1 MIRLLVFVTS
11 ILGTP
16 ISAFADIL
24 EDASKFTVR
33 IRTSIEY
40 SFAKDDAGTSHGAG
54 FLVDIDN
61 RYLVTNAH
69 VAGRGNATIEIAFK
83 GYEYEAAEAIYVDPL
98 LDLAVL
104 KIENENLPEEAIAA
118 EMDCS
123 DRYLNGMA
131 VAAYGHPH
139 GLSFSASRGIISQ
152 LRTYEGDDWVQTD
165 AAINPGNSGGAL
177 IDLET
182 GQVVGVNA
190 NSFEDTEGLNFAVP
204 MPPVCSIIQLLQEG
218 VTPSPPVLPLI
229 FATNDELDTHLT
241 IAGNIYGPIPAGII
255 AGDLLETVNG
265 ELVFSPNE
273 VRELLRGYT
282 GTVELGLLRESER
295 VETTIEVYPREAV
308 LERDFILMDGTLI
321 STDVYPDRQ
330 MSEGL
335 FQVHSIAAGSRS
347 EQSDLGTYQLIIS
360 VNGTKPRSIE
370 HLYELLNSGEKL
382 SLIMREWSDTD
393 NFLYDYLHINYKARD
408 VILYDK

>member
-1 MIRLLVFVTS
+1 MTRFLVFVTCM
-11 ILGTP
+11 ICTP

-24 EDASKFTVR
+24 ESASKFTVR

-40 SFAKDDAGTSHGAG
+40 SFAEDDAGTSHGAG

-69 VAGRGNATIEIAFK
+69 VAGRGNANIEIAFK
-83 GYEYEAAEAIYVDPL
+83 GYEYEPAEAIYVDPL

-104 KIENENLPEEAIAA
+104 QIKNEVLPDEAIAA
-118 EMDCS
+118 VMDCS
-123 DRYLNGMA
+123 DRYLNGIA

-152 LRTYEGDDWVQTD
+152 VRTYEGDDWVQTD

-182 GQVVGVNA
+182 GEVVGINA
-190 NSFEDTEGLNFAVP
+190 NAFKDTEGLNFAVP
-204 MPPVCSIIQLLQEG
+204 MPPACSIVQLLQEG
-218 VTPSPPVLPLI
+218 VMPSPPALPLI

-241 IAGNIYGPIPAGII
+241 IAGNMYGPIPAGIV

-265 ELVFSPNE
+265 ETVFSPNE

-282 GTVELGLLRESER
+282 GTVELGLVHNDASYT
-295 VETTIEVYPREAV
+295 TTIEVNPQKPI

-321 STDVYPDRQ
+321 TSDHFFDRQ
-330 MSEGL
+330 KS
-335 FQVHSIAAGSRS
+335 AGMFKY
-347 EQSDLGTYQLIIS
+347 T
-360 VNGTKPRSIE
+360 
-370 HLYELLNSGEKL
+370 
-382 SLIMREWSDTD
+382 
-393 NFLYDYLHINYKARD
+393 A
-408 VILYDK
+408 

>member
-1 MIRLLVFVTS
+1 MIRFLVFVTS
-11 ILGTP
+11 VLCAP
-16 ISAFADIL
+16 VSALADIL

-40 SFAKDDAGTSHGAG
+40 SFAKDDAGTSYGAG
-54 FLVDIDN
+54 FLVDVDN

-69 VAGRGNATIEIAFK
+69 VAGRGNANIEIAFK
-83 GYEYEAAEAIYVDPL
+83 GYKYEAAKAIYVDPL
-98 LDLAVL
+98 LDLAIL
-104 KIENENLPEEAIAA
+104 QIENEILPEKAIAA
-118 EMDCS
+118 KMDCS
-123 DRYLNGMA
+123 DRYLNGIA

-182 GQVVGVNA
+182 GYVVGVNA
-190 NSFEDTEGLNFAVP
+190 NSFEGTEGLNFAVP
-204 MPPVCSIIQLLQEG
+204 MPPVCSIVRLLQES
-218 VTPSPPVLPLI
+218 VTPSPPALPLI

-241 IAGNIYGPIPAGII
+241 IAGNIYGPIPAGIV
-255 AGDLLETVNG
+255 AGDLLDTVNG
-265 ELVFSPNE
+265 EAVFSPNE
-273 VRELLRGYT
+273 VRELLRGYS
-282 GTVELGLLRESER
+282 GAVKLGLER
-295 VETTIEVYPREAV
+295 NNKRFETTIEVYPREAV
-308 LERDFILMDGTLI
+308 LERDFILMDGSLI
-321 STDVYPDRQ
+321 STDIYPDRQ
-330 MSEGL
+330 MSVGL

-360 VNGTKPRSIE
+360 VNGTTPRSLE

-393 NFLYDYLHINYKARD
+393 NFLHEYLHINYIARD

>member
-1 MIRLLVFVTS
+1 M
-11 ILGTP
+11 
-16 ISAFADIL
+16 
-24 EDASKFTVR
+24 
-33 IRTSIEY
+33 
-40 SFAKDDAGTSHGAG
+40 
-54 FLVDIDN
+54 
-61 RYLVTNAH
+61 
-69 VAGRGNATIEIAFK
+69 
-83 GYEYEAAEAIYVDPL
+83 
-98 LDLAVL
+98 
-104 KIENENLPEEAIAA
+104 
-118 EMDCS
+118 
-123 DRYLNGMA
+123 
-131 VAAYGHPH
+131 
-139 GLSFSASRGIISQ
+139 
-152 LRTYEGDDWVQTD
+152 
-165 AAINPGNSGGAL
+165 

-265 ELVFSPNE
+265 ELVFSPNK
-273 VRELLRGYT
+273 VRELLRVYT

-308 LERDFILMDGTLI
+308 LERDFIPMDGALI
-321 STDVYPDRQ
+321 STDDYPDRQ

-347 EQSDLGTYQLIIS
+347 EQSDLGSGPINFIEAF
-360 VNGTKPRSIE
+360 KP
-370 HLYELLNSGEKL
+370 L
-382 SLIMREWSDTD
+382 
-393 NFLYDYLHINYKARD
+393 
-408 VILYDK
+408 